1 MFAIFTKELKD
12 FFSSLTGYISAIVF
26 FLIIGLIMWVIPG
39 DLNVLDSGY
48 ATLDSLFSIAPWV
61 FLFLVPA
68 VTMRTFSEE
77 KRSGTI
83 ELILTR
89 PISDTQM
96 VLGKFFASVVLV
108 LIILIPALL
117 FYLSVYL
124 LGNPVGNIDTGGTW
138 GSFIGLFFLASA
150 YAAVGIFTSSLT
162 DNQIVSFI
170 LSMLLCFLLYTGLES
185 LALLNA
191 FSGIKY
197 FLVSLSISEHYSSM
211 SRGVI
216 DTRDVVYFVALSALF
231 LIFTRTK
238 LESRKW

>member
-26 FLIIGLIMWVIPG
+26 LLIIGLIMWVIPG

-185 LALLNA
+185 LALLDA

-216 DTRDVVYFVALSALF
+216 DTRDVVYFVALSSLF